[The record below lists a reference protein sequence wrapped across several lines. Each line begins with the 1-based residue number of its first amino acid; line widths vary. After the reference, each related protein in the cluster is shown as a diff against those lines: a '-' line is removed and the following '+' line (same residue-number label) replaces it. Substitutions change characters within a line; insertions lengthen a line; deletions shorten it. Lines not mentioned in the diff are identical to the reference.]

1 MMKKVNTI
9 YHFRSLRGRFFAA
22 ILTLIAFMM
31 GAAPAMAQDV
41 LIDPESGNVISTVT
55 NREETGFALGLGALW
70 RHEQL
75 ALSVNATD
83 RDDVTDAGDI
93 KTPSAVL
100 GKREIV
106 IAGETAKRL
115 TIVGGRRPS
124 FLTVSLPKGYKITG
138 YEIVLLND
146 LSGDI
151 VPENIN
157 TQGWSQNEINKLNNF
172 RSVNSGTDV
181 DRTDVNQPV
190 MRFYE
195 TTCWKHNETNSID
208 QIYWTNGKDGG
219 PNGTNLARYIKPGLN
234 VNATDREIGSEIVYN
249 DRGQMQVARRTDNTD
264 DIDINVGTNG
274 DTGKE
279 FSLTRFNI
287 NTNQLYFRL
296 VKNYFFYGIT
306 IKSFKIYF
314 SAEGDFEQAV
324 TPTSANYP
332 RRVVTSGFDTNK
344 TDIGKLTLQSQS
356 GQSGGP
362 QYFSYNYHNVQT
374 IKAYNYIYQERAIKD
389 GEPYELTSDANG
401 AITAHIHPVTVN
413 GQNLYAFENDV
424 YYAEPPISV
433 STSSGLTAPIG
444 FRIVGAKIEYLW
456 GPDNGTNCY
465 KTIPNGFYIVYNHI
479 VYGDNEAQTV
489 TPYYLH
495 YDPSRPYFSTEP
507 FVWHMDDDGNI
518 YDDPDV
524 PVTERRYL
532 ACYGE
537 DANRVPSI
545 STSTDPQDEG
555 RWNLRTEDDGNVYY
569 FSDGLNYYNLEAV
582 LDDNGEPTGEA
593 VVVKG
598 GQENLAK
605 SSYQPGGENVLV
617 SSFVP
622 GEYDLKIYNQ
632 ETGETIDN
640 TKSVHVTKAKA
651 QGSNNY
657 VELNNLNNDAIKF
670 EISGLEPIQ
679 DPAHPDDPEKKVPT
693 KALLKISLKLQAL
706 DPYISSMK
714 VECKDLP
721 EELQLSQE
729 FTASNFKVSGGSFIF
744 YVPSEMDGQ
753 DMKISFS
760 DLHSD
765 YGDNTYW
772 GENLSL
778 TKSRYSFVT
787 SDYFRPVSGSQK
799 TAEELIALGMTAAEA
814 AKWPKNNGLY
824 DTSYNPNAEYNATN
838 ASKVV
843 TATAGNVRYK
853 FNNAEDLTDN
863 TQTGS
868 SYLQEYPFSVD
879 TYLSNYK
886 DPDAATGT
894 TPKTAKFETCIVKAG
909 NGAQEAGKF
918 FVFTADET
926 RYNIGKTTN
935 WQHRAYAF
943 YRMDVKAVA
952 EEYSPVLQWTKVY
965 NSALYTTKDENNK
978 EVKGEKPQ
986 FGLRLATK
994 EIIKNQTT
1002 GETSIGDFIRG
1013 YLTVKQINE
1022 TIAAAIAAEN
1032 TTTTGNVPTSRDQ
1045 ILYIDASD
1053 LLGVYNFTENN
1064 EVSTLETLKQGLG
1077 ANALIFLPNQT
1088 GTRLNNFV
1096 TLTDA
1101 NTFLATNDIVLTDKQ
1116 PFYSPYD
1123 IQLLTQNYVSY
1134 ERKISDELNGQA
1146 KLATIMLP
1154 FTLSLDK
1161 TNGMHTNPDETPVA
1175 KFSVNIMSAY
1185 DKDGQVIDMKNEKAG
1200 VDYGTAYFTPLIN
1213 NTTTEANTPYMIK
1226 VEKTSAGEDDDISFV
1241 VAEKGAKIIATNIDG
1256 ENNPTG
1262 TGWLHSDDGT
1272 VSVKYGSA
1280 TYTFTNKATFSGAKF
1295 DRAAKDNTGKEIG
1308 EDVFYFANNKYLDLH
1323 TLSLKDK
1330 DGNENRYLYIYPFR
1344 GVYTYVKTDGNGA
1357 KRMQWF
1363 DISFDAPNHGTAT
1376 DIANAAE
1383 ADLIVKT
1390 GKGIVTMS
1398 ASRSQDVNIY
1408 TVSGVNSKR
1417 IALEAGDTK
1426 TVNLPAGIYM
1436 INNVKVIV
1444 K

>member
-1 MMKKVNTI
+1 MEKRITF
-9 YHFRSLRGRFFAA
+9 YPPQTWRGRFLGT
-22 ILTLIAFMM
+22 ILTLVALLLT
-31 GAAPAMAQDV
+31 ATTAYAQDV

-75 ALSVNATD
+75 ALSLNATD
-83 RDDVTDAGDI
+83 RDNVTDAGDI
-93 KTPSAVL
+93 ATPSAVL
-100 GKREIV
+100 GKREIE

-115 TIVGGRRPS
+115 TIIGGRRPS

-146 LSGDI
+146 ISGSI
-151 VPENIN
+151 VPANIN
-157 TQGWSQNEINKLNNF
+157 TQGWSQSEINKLNSF
-172 RSVNSGTDV
+172 RNVNSGTDV
-181 DRTDVNQPV
+181 VRGEQPV

-195 TTCWKHNETNSID
+195 TTCWKHNETNSRD
-208 QIYWTNGKDGG
+208 QDQWNSNGE
-219 PNGTNLARYIKPGLN
+219 TFARFIKPGLN
-234 VNATDREIGSEIVYN
+234 VNTTDREIGSEIIYN
-249 DRGQMQVARRTDNTD
+249 DQGEMQVARRTDNPND
-264 DIDINVGTNG
+264 FDIDAAASNNS
-274 DTGKE
+274 DLGKE
-279 FSLTRFNI
+279 FSIKRFNI

-296 VKNYFFYGIT
+296 VKNYFFYGVT

-344 TDIGKLTLQSQS
+344 TDIGKLTLQSQ
-356 GQSGGP
+356 GGNSNGP
-362 QYFSYNYHNVQT
+362 KYFSYNYHNVT
-374 IKAYNYIYQERAIKD
+374 TLKAYNYIYQENAVKD
-389 GEPYELTSDANG
+389 GEPFEVST
-401 AITAHIHPVTVN
+401 IPAHIHPVKVN
-413 GQNLYAFENDV
+413 GQNLYAFENDI
-424 YYAEPPISV
+424 YYAEPPVSV
-433 STSSGLTAPIG
+433 NTSSGLTAPIG

-465 KTIPNGFYIVYNHI
+465 KTIPSGFYILYNHI
-479 VYGDNEAQTV
+479 VYGDNESQTV
-489 TPYYLH
+489 TPYYLNDQFH
-495 YDPSRPYFSTEP
+495 FTTTP
-507 FVWHMDDDGNI
+507 FTWHMDEDGNI
-518 YDDPDV
+518 TDDLEAS
-524 PVTERRYL
+524 TMRYL
-532 ACYGE
+532 SCNGE
-537 DANRVPSI
+537 GATRALSW
-545 STSTDPQDEG
+545 SYSTDPENEG
-555 RWNLRTEDDGNVYY
+555 KYNMHTEDDGNIYY
-569 FSDGLNYYNLEAV
+569 FSDGLNYYNLEVV
-582 LDDNGEPTGEA
+582 LNDNGVPTGNA
-593 VVVKG
+593 TVVKG
-598 GQENLAK
+598 GLENLAK
-605 SSYQPGGENVLV
+605 SSYQPGGEGVLV

-632 ETGETIDN
+632 KTGVGYDN
-640 TKSVHVTKAKA
+640 AKSVHVTKDMAT
-651 QGSNNY
+651 GPNNY

-670 EISGLEPIQ
+670 EISGLKPIST
-679 DPAHPDDPEKKVPT
+679 DPEDPDNPEKQIPT

-729 FTASNFKVSGGSFIF
+729 FTASNFRVSGGSFIF

-772 GENLSL
+772 GEQLSL

-787 SDYFRPVSGSQK
+787 SDYFKEVSGNQK
-799 TAEELIALGMTAAEA
+799 SSEELQELGMTAAEA
-814 AKWPKNNGLY
+814 AEWPINNGLY
-824 DTSYNPNAEYNATN
+824 DTKYNPDAEFNATGK
-838 ASKVV
+838 SKVV

-853 FNNAEDLTDN
+853 FNNAEDLADN

-868 SYLQEYPFSVD
+868 SYLKEYPFSVD
-879 TYLSNYK
+879 TYLSGYD
-886 DPDAATGT
+886 DPDAKANE
-894 TPKTAKFETCIVKAG
+894 TPKKAKFEHCIVKAG

-952 EEYSPVLQWTKVY
+952 EEYYPVLNWDKVY
-965 NSALYTTKDENNK
+965 DHALQATEDADGN
-978 EVKGEKPQ
+978 EVKTDKPQ
-986 FGLRLATK
+986 FGLRLGTR
-994 EIIKNQTT
+994 EIIKDQTT
-1002 GETSIGDFIRG
+1002 GETSIGNYIKG

-1022 TIAAAIAAEN
+1022 TIAAEIEAEN
-1032 TTTTGNVPTSRDQ
+1032 EASTPTGDVPTSRDQ

-1053 LLGVYNFTENN
+1053 LLGVYNFTDNN

-1088 GTRLNNFV
+1088 GTRLKNFV

-1101 NTFLATNDIVLTDKQ
+1101 NTFLATNDIELTDKQ
-1116 PFYSPYD
+1116 PFYTPYD
-1123 IQLLTQNYVSY
+1123 IQLQTQNYVSY
-1134 ERKISDELNGQA
+1134 TRMISAVENGQVEN
-1146 KLATIMLP
+1146 ATIMLP
-1154 FTLSLDK
+1154 FALTLDK
-1161 TNGMHTNPDETPVA
+1161 NNGVHTNPDGTPA
-1175 KFSVNIMSAY
+1175 CSFSVNTMSQFDAN
-1185 DKDGQVIDMKNEKAG
+1185 GEVIDMKAQESG
-1200 VDYGTAYFTPLIN
+1200 VDYGTAYFIPYKKDMS
-1213 NTTTEANTPYMIK
+1213 EANTPYMINVK
-1226 VEKTSAGEDDDISFV
+1226 STNALDTDNFSFV
-1241 VAEKGAKIIATNIDG
+1241 AVESGAKIIATDIME

-1262 TGWLHSDDGT
+1262 TGYLYVEDGT
-1272 VSVKYGSA
+1272 VDVKYGEN
-1280 TYTFTNKATFSGAKF
+1280 TIYKFTNKGSYSGAKF
-1295 DRAAKDNTGKEIG
+1295 DRAAKINNQEVG
-1308 EDVFYFANNKYLDLH
+1308 EDVFYFAHDKYLDLH
-1323 TLSLKDK
+1323 TLQKYK
-1330 DGNENRYLYIYPFR
+1330 DGIQDEAHLQRYLYLYPFR
-1344 GVYTYVKTDGNGA
+1344 GVYTYVKEGGEGA

-1363 DISFDAPNHGTAT
+1363 NISFDSPSNNSVPT
-1376 DIANAAE
+1376 DIENAAE
-1383 ADLIVKT
+1383 ADLIVKA

-1398 ASRSQDVNIY
+1398 ASRTQDVTIY
-1408 TVSGVNSKR
+1408 TIGGINTKRVN
-1417 IALEAGDTK
+1417 LNAGDTK